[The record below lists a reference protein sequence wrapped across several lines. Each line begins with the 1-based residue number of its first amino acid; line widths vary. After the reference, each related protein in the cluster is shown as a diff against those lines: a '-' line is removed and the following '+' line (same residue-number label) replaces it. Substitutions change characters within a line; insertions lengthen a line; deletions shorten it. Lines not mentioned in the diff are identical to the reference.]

1 MTAIQQKPAPIGET
15 PESEAESSP
24 RYWGQVWTQFKRS
37 PLNRLGMVVIA
48 FLVAVAIL
56 APLLAN
62 SEPFYVKYQ
71 DKVYLPILQKLW
83 VTRKLNLYPELR
95 DVDFA
100 KWKADGAE
108 FRHAPVPYSPD
119 DYNLEEILEPP
130 SRYHWLGTDQQ
141 GRDVLSRLIHGSRIS
156 LSVGLVAV
164 AIYTFIGIFL
174 GSLAGYFGGRWDL
187 WISRMIEIMICFPT
201 FFLILSLVA
210 VLGQDLLYIMIVLG
224 LTGWTG
230 IARLTRGEF
239 LKLRN
244 QDFVTACLSQGMPT
258 RRILF
263 RHLLPNAMAPVL
275 VSATFGIAA
284 AILIESSLS
293 FLGFGVRPPTPS
305 WGELLSQAKS
315 AIDVAW
321 WLTTFPGL
329 AIFLTITAFNLVGEG
344 LRDAVDPKLKT

>member
-1 MTAIQQKPAPIGET
+1 MTLEIAQPNLPKAPEPET
-15 PESEAESSP
+15 GSP
-24 RYWGQVWTQFKRS
+24 RYWGLVWKQFKKRK
-37 PLNRLGMVVIA
+37 LNMIGLWVILI
-48 FLVAVAIL
+48 LVAIAIL

-62 SEPFYVKYQ
+62 SEPVYVKYQ

-83 VTRKLNLYPELR
+83 PISKLNLYPELTG
-95 DVDFA
+95 VDL
-100 KWKADGAE
+100 KDWKAKGAE
-108 FRHAPVPYSPD
+108 FRYTPVPYSPD

-130 SRYHWLGTDQQ
+130 SIYHWLGTDQQ

-156 LSVGLVAV
+156 LSVGLIAV
-164 AIYTFIGIFL
+164 GIYTLIGIFL
-174 GSLAGYFGGRWDL
+174 GALAGYFGGRWDML
-187 WISRMIEIMICFPT
+187 LSRLIEIMICFPT
-201 FFLILSLVA
+201 FFLILALVA
-210 VLGQDLLYIMIVLG
+210 VLGQDLFYIMLVIG

-263 RHLLPNAMAPVL
+263 RHLLPNAMAPVM
-275 VSATFGIAA
+275 VSATFGIAS

-315 AIDVAW
+315 VIDVAW
-321 WLTTFPGL
+321 WLTTFPGM

-344 LRDAVDPKLKT
+344 LRDAVDPKLKS

>member
-1 MTAIQQKPAPIGET
+1 MSLEIPQRKPDKPP
-15 PESEAESSP
+15 PEPPPPP
-24 RYWGQVWTQFKRS
+24 RYWGLVWRQFKRR
-37 PLNRLGMVVIA
+37 RLSVIGLWVIA
-48 FLVAVAIL
+48 FLASIAVL
-56 APLLAN
+56 APVLAN
-62 SEPFYVKYQ
+62 GVPVYVKYQ
-71 DKVYLPILQKLW
+71 DKVYLPILNKLW
-83 VTRKLNLYPELR
+83 PIKHLNLYPELHG
-95 DVDFA
+95 VDF
-100 KWKADGAE
+100 KEWKAKGAE
-108 FRHAPVPYSPD
+108 FRYTPVPYSPD

-164 AIYTFIGIFL
+164 GLYTLIGIFL
-174 GSLAGYFGGRWDL
+174 GSIAGYFGGRWDML
-187 WISRMIEIMICFPT
+187 ISRLIEIMICFPT
-201 FFLILSLVA
+201 FFLILALVA
-210 VLGQDLLYIMIVLG
+210 VLGQDLFYIMLVIG

-258 RRILF
+258 RRILG

-275 VSATFGIAA
+275 VSASFGIAS

-315 AIDVAW
+315 VIDVAW

>member
-1 MTAIQQKPAPIGET
+1 MAIELTQPIP
-15 PESEAESSP
+15 PESQTP
-24 RYWGQVWTQFKRS
+24 RYRTLVWKQFKRRK
-37 PLNRLGMVVIA
+37 LNLIGLWVILA
-48 FLVAVAIL
+48 LTAVAL
-56 APLLAN
+56 FAPLLAN
-62 SEPFYVKYQ
+62 GVPVYVKYQ

-83 VTRKLNLYPELR
+83 PIKHLNLYPELAG
-95 DVDFA
+95 VDF
-100 KWKADGAE
+100 KDWKAKGAE
-108 FRHAPVPYSPD
+108 FRYTPVPYSPD

-164 AIYTFIGIFL
+164 ALYTLIGIFL
-174 GSLAGYFGGRWDL
+174 GSLAGYYGGRWDMFL
-187 WISRMIEIMICFPT
+187 SRITEVMICFPT
-201 FFLILSLVA
+201 FFLILALVA
-210 VLGQDLLYIMIVLG
+210 VLGQDLFYIMLVIG

-244 QDFVTACLSQGMPT
+244 QDFVAACLSQGMPT
-258 RRILF
+258 RRILW
-263 RHLLPNAMAPVL
+263 RHLMPNALAPVM
-275 VSATFGIAA
+275 VSATFGIAS

-315 AIDVAW
+315 VIDVAW

-329 AIFLTITAFNLVGEG
+329 AIFLTITAFNLIGEG
-344 LRDAVDPKLKT
+344 LRDAVDPKLKS

>member
-1 MTAIQQKPAPIGET
+1 MSLEIPQRKPDKPP
-15 PESEAESSP
+15 PEPPTTP
-24 RYWGQVWTQFKRS
+24 RYWGLVWRQFKLR
-37 PLNRLGMVVIA
+37 RLSVIGLWVIA
-48 FLVAVAIL
+48 FLASIAVL
-56 APLLAN
+56 APVLAN
-62 SEPFYVKYQ
+62 GVPVYAKYQ
-71 DKVYLPILQKLW
+71 DKVYLPILNKLW
-83 VTRKLNLYPELR
+83 PIKHLNLYPELHG
-95 DVDFA
+95 VDF
-100 KWKADGAE
+100 KEWKAKGAE
-108 FRHAPVPYSPD
+108 FRYAPVPYSPD

-164 AIYTFIGIFL
+164 GLYTLIGIFL
-174 GSLAGYFGGRWDL
+174 GSIAGYFGGRWDMF
-187 WISRMIEIMICFPT
+187 ISRLIEIMICFPT
-201 FFLILSLVA
+201 FFLILALVA
-210 VLGQDLLYIMIVLG
+210 VLGQDLFYIMLVIG

-258 RRILF
+258 RRILG

-275 VSATFGIAA
+275 VSASFGIAS

-315 AIDVAW
+315 VIDVAW